1 MDEICFEKIVND
13 IEVSFSMENLKLSDK
28 TVSEMKTIYVNNKNF
43 KGKALSKQRR
53 RIVRY
58 EF

>member
-1 MDEICFEKIVND
+1 
-13 IEVSFSMENLKLSDK
+13 MENLKLSDK

-58 EF
+58 EFKRK